1 MAEPRQDF
9 KETELSSYIRNQG
22 PPGPKDKP
30 YAPGFGW
37 LGIVDISVVG
47 QLSSLGSLLLRG
59 QWEGG
64 DFKSRHQQREFF
76 RSAAGTSAVDGC
88 HLHYC
93 KSHMNGVPG
102 S

>member
-9 KETELSSYIRNQG
+9 KGTELSSYIRNQG
-22 PPGPKDKP
+22 PPEPKDKP

-59 QWEGG
+59 QWEGDILSPG
-64 DFKSRHQQREFF
+64 ISKESSLGLQL
-76 RSAAGTSAVDGC
+76 GLLLWTAVTFITA
-88 HLHYC
+88 
-93 KSHMNGVPG
+93 KAT
-102 S
+102 